1 MKDPSSAIRDWV
13 YDTLNAA
20 VSYGGSAVT
29 VYSFPAK
36 DATMPYILIGEN
48 YMLGERGTKDAY
60 ISEHDIIIEVYTS
73 STGNRASYASVD
85 SIADDIIQLLRTRT
99 MPTITG
105 YNCISVLVDNMVTD
119 RFTTDTNII
128 IYKSIQIKL
137 MLEES

>member
-13 YDTLNAA
+13 YDTLNGA

-29 VYSFPAK
+29 VYSFPSK

-60 ISEHDIIIEVYTS
+60 ISEHDIMIEVYTS
-73 STGNRASYASVD
+73 YTGNRASYASVD
-85 SIADDIIQLLRTRT
+85 SIADDIIQLLRTRI
-99 MPTITG
+99 MPAITG

-128 IYKSIQIKL
+128 IYKLIQIKL